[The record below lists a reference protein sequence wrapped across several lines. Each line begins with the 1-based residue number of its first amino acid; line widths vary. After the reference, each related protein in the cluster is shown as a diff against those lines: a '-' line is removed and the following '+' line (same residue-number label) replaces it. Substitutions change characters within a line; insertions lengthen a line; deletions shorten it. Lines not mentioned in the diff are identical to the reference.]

1 VCEVAYREYTRDGH
15 LRHPVFVRLRADKRP
30 EECIGRFDDPHTA
43 KLEPPV
49 REVLVSNR
57 EKVFFPEKKLAKGD
71 LVDYYEAIAPWMLPY
86 LKDRALVLT
95 RFPDGIH
102 GKSFYQRDAP
112 EFVPDWLQRE
122 VLWSESS
129 EHDVHY
135 FIAQDLPS
143 LKYLANMGTIPIHS
157 WHSRIT
163 DLEHPDWCVLDLDPK
178 DAPFAKVIA
187 AARAAKVLA
196 DELEFPAF
204 LKTSGSTGLHVLL
217 PLARQLTHDHARA
230 IGELMARVLVN
241 RHPDVVTIN
250 RSLRKR
256 DGRVYIDY
264 LQNGH
269 GRLLVAPF
277 SARAVPSAAVSMP
290 LEWEELTDKLTNDK
304 YHIKNAVKRMTG
316 LSRDPLADVLTLRP
330 DLEKV
335 LERLATL
342 LR

>member
-1 VCEVAYREYTRDGH
+1 
-15 LRHPVFVRLRADKRP
+15 
-30 EECIGRFDDPHTA
+30 
-43 KLEPPV
+43 
-49 REVLVSNR
+49 VLVTNR
-57 EKVFFPEKKLAKGD
+57 DKVFYPEKGLTKGD

-86 LKDRALVLT
+86 LVDRALVLT

-122 VLWSESS
+122 VLWSESA

-135 FIAQDLPS
+135 FIAQDSPS

-178 DAPFAKVIA
+178 DAPFDKVIA
-187 AARAAKVLA
+187 AARAVKVLA

-217 PLARQLTHDHARA
+217 PLARQLTHDHART
-230 IGELMARVLVN
+230 IGELMGRVLVK
-241 RHPDVVTIN
+241 RHPDVVTIT
-250 RSLRKR
+250 RSVRKR

-264 LQNGH
+264 VQNGH
-269 GRLLVAPF
+269 GRLLVAAF

-290 LEWEELTDKLTNDK
+290 LEWDELDDELRNDRF
-304 YHIKNAVKRMTG
+304 HIGNAVKRMEK
-316 LSRDPLADVLTLRP
+316 LDRDPLAGVLTTKP
-330 DLEKV
+330 DLAKV
-335 LERLATL
+335 LERLAKL
-342 LR
+342 L